1 MKGETRL
8 INGDRWMIVDV
19 APAQQLAEMV
29 AVLLEDAGFIVMI
42 RGEGSDADVLTHLG
56 SPGIGITNVLV
67 PEGQGADAL
76 QLISETV
83 TDYEGDELEAVLREG
98 SIVTGAGA
106 ELNFDDEP
114 FADDD
119 LDDDDLDL
127 LEENLGYRIK
137 RKKKIK
143 KSSSGDAGGEGDAL
157 RHRDPCGTDDRD
169 PRVAPVTA
177 ALALDR

>member
-67 PEGQGADAL
+67 PEAQGADAL

-83 TDYEGDELEAVLREG
+83 TDYEGDELEAVLRDG
-98 SIVTGAGA
+98 SVVTGAGA
-106 ELNFDDEP
+106 VLDFDDDGLFGE
-114 FADDD
+114 DDD
-119 LDDDDLDL
+119 LDDDEADDELDDDLEVDDLDAELNKL
-127 LEENLGYRIK
+127 LNDGAD
-137 RKKKIK
+137 
-143 KSSSGDAGGEGDAL
+143 SSGS
-157 RHRDPCGTDDRD
+157 
-169 PRVAPVTA
+169 
-177 ALALDR
+177 